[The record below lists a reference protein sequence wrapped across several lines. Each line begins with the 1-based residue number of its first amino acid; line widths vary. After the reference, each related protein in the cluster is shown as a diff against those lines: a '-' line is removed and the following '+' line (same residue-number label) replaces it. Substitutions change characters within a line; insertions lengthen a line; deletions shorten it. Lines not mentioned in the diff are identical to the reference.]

1 MISAEEANG
10 AFDVL
15 ADSLRDRG
23 YTWILDQ
30 IDETLNLGKM
40 KPSKAIDFTVEE
52 DVEARYV
59 IARASLPEFEG
70 DPDRARTKK
79 PNKKPKGR
87 PVDIERVESFTPHER
102 LNLLLE
108 AVERVFVASEKMER
122 ATIERFGK
130 VDSERTSQIVI
141 DFQAEAGER
150 TRPLAH
156 SAQRSHSA
164 ESLSSLL
171 QMLHEAVQ

>member
-1 MISAEEANG
+1 MISAEEAVG

-15 ADSLRDRG
+15 ADSLRERG

-40 KPSKAIDFTVEE
+40 KPSKAIDFTVDE

-59 IARASLPEFEG
+59 IARPQRPSLESDPRQAS
-70 DPDRARTKK
+70 KK
-79 PNKKPKGR
+79 GPNKKPKGR
-87 PVDIERVESFTPHER
+87 PVDIERVEPFTPHER
-102 LNLLLE
+102 LNLLLD

-122 ATIERFGK
+122 VTIERFGRI
-130 VDSERTSQIVI
+130 DSERTREIVI

-150 TRPLAH
+150 ARSVAP
-156 SAQRSHSA
+156 SAQRSQSV

-171 QMLHEAVQ
+171 EMLHEAVQ